1 MRYHHFDEE
10 MILPQII
17 QLRNDS
23 EYHRTKSE
31 AMRQSLQIQR
41 NSKSIVWHVLI
52 LFILA
57 RGYRPISHLRL
68 SDSTIALSN
77 LTLSLVLSQSQK
89 LGNVTPYSEKV
100 APTSTVLMASSYLE
114 HTPLMSFLD
123 WLLLRHW
130 RFEARFLYLWLFLKL
145 GAGVSYKMFI
155 CTFNNFLSK
164 MKERK
169 TFRVGETRG

>member
-31 AMRQSLQIQR
+31 AMRQSSQIQR

-68 SDSTIALSN
+68 SDLTIA
-77 LTLSLVLSQSQK
+77 LTLSLVLSRSQK

-100 APTSTVLMASSYLE
+100 APTPTVLMASSYLE
-114 HTPLMSFLD
+114 HIFLMSFLD
-123 WLLLRHW
+123 WLLVRHW

-145 GAGVSYKMFI
+145 GAGISYKMFI
-155 CTFNNFLSK
+155 CTFKNFLSK

-169 TFRVGETRG
+169 TFREGETRG